1 VFGEAKQQQ
10 KSNYKQFKHR
20 LLHQSWIMYG
30 MQFGVSLDELMD
42 GIDLARQ
49 WRMTENLHMMTKGE
63 RQLLTTTMR
72 PVKPTFSS
80 VVPFGCTVL
89 ANWLKAKLE
98 LPTTMTVKPKEIKDI
113 YSDESRLAKAYN
125 MDHDGANAPV
135 VLDTGASFLLTP
147 FMNDFV
153 GPIWP
158 SPIGSLQGAIVSA
171 DNAGIGTVEW
181 KISYLFG
188 VIWAIRTDAYNVPE
202 ASIWLFSP
210 QVYFQE
216 NGDKG
221 ECIIKARKA
230 TIKMPNGTRLE
241 FPYNFHNNLPL
252 MGIDEVGHK
261 TAGLSCHELG
271 ILTEPTIMESYLLVL
286 DQVNQNITSTQKEL
300 LLWHQQ
306 LGHAGFQW
314 NQSLMVKP
322 LDTPPIIGTKH
333 AMTGQSKT
341 ENLFCTACAMAKMGQ
356 RHCTCQTKP
365 AHFEDAV
372 FCTSDLT
379 PGNKVSIDQ
388 YISALPGVYQTRKER
403 NQRRTNIMGEQ

>member
-1 VFGEAKQQQ
+1 
-10 KSNYKQFKHR
+10 
-20 LLHQSWIMYG
+20 
-30 MQFGVSLDELMD
+30 
-42 GIDLARQ
+42 
-49 WRMTENLHMMTKGE
+49 MMTKGE
-63 RQLLTTTMR
+63 QQLLTTTMR

-80 VVPFGCTVL
+80 VVPFGCTML

-113 YSDESRLAKAYN
+113 YSDESWLAKAYN
-125 MDHDGANAPV
+125 TDHNGANVPV
-135 VLDTGASFLLTP
+135 VLDTGASFSLTP

-158 SPIGSLQGAIVSA
+158 SPIGSLQGVSPA
-171 DNAGIGTVEW
+171 NIAGIGTVE
-181 KISYLFG
+181 
-188 VIWAIRTDAYNVPE
+188 VIWAIRTEAYYVPE

-230 TIKMPNGTRLE
+230 MIKMPNGTRLK

-252 MGIDEVGHK
+252 MVIDEVGHK

-286 DQVNQNITSTQKEL
+286 DQVNQNITSAQKEL
-300 LLWHQQ
+300 LLWHQR
-306 LGHAGFQW
+306 LGHARFQW

-322 LDTPPIIGTKH
+322 LDAPPVIETKH
-333 AMTGQSKT
+333 AMTRNSKT

-356 RHCTCQTKP
+356 RHCTRQTKP
-365 AHFEDAV
+365 AQFEDAV
-372 FCTSDLT
+372 LCTSDLT
-379 PGNKVSIDQ
+379 PSNKVSI
-388 YISALPGVYQTRKER
+388 AWLPITVIPLRITGSVTGKRSFGSNTLVSGV
-403 NQRRTNIMGEQ
+403 TNGLATTPKIAKNLPANYCRVKSVPETSM